1 MGDLWFE
8 IVGGPAAGGRLLVD
22 EPLELGREAAGP
34 GALGDDSQLS
44 RRHAR
49 LVSVDGERVVI
60 EDLGSTNGT
69 FVNGDQIRGPTELSA
84 GDTVQVGDSTL
95 RLVRAEPEPAPAEP
109 QPAPAEAEP
118 APAEARPATAEPA
131 PDLAMGGVHTVPR
144 DLFDVLVSRAPVRRE
159 WIVRGALTALAII
172 LAINF
177 IIRTV
182 AIEYLD
188 VSSDL
193 ALFKP
198 HVLLFV
204 SVMPVIGNS
213 LGFYENFGRP
223 ANHSPIRYLL
233 PGFVITAGICLAELI
248 ALPADADALEY
259 VIAVV
264 ITLVAP
270 LVLVPT
276 LLGLR
281 VRAYLEAEA
290 RYRAAAR

>member
-1 MGDLWFE
+1 MPDVYLE
-8 IVGGPAAGGRLLVD
+8 VVEGPAAGGRLRVD

-49 LVSVDGERVVI
+49 VSIDGGRLLI
-60 EDLGSTNGT
+60 EDMGSTNGT
-69 FVNGDQIRGPTELSA
+69 FVNGDQIRGPTALSP
-84 GDTVQVGDSTL
+84 GDTVQLGDSTL
-95 RLVRAEPEPAPAEP
+95 RLVRAEAG
-109 QPAPAEAEP
+109 
-118 APAEARPATAEPA
+118 PA
-131 PDLAMGGVHTVPR
+131 PDLAMGGVHAVPR
-144 DLFDVLVSRAPVRRE
+144 DLFDVLVSRAPVRKE

-223 ANHSPIRYLL
+223 ANHSPLRYLL
-233 PGFVITAGICLAELI
+233 PGFVITAGICTAELI
-248 ALPADADALEY
+248 ALPADAGALEY

-264 ITLVAP
+264 ITLAAP
-270 LVLVPT
+270 LVLVPI

-290 RYRAAAR
+290 RFKAAAR

>member
-8 IVGGPAAGGRLLVD
+8 IVEGPAAGGRLHVD
-22 EPLELGREAAGP
+22 APLELGREAKGQ

-49 LVSVDGERVVI
+49 VSSIDGQRVLI

-69 FVNGDQIRGPTELSA
+69 VVNGDRIRGPTELRA
-84 GDTVQVGDSTL
+84 GDTVQVGDSTM
-95 RLVRAEPEPAPAEP
+95 RLVRAETAPAPEG
-109 QPAPAEAEP
+109 
-118 APAEARPATAEPA
+118 PA
-131 PDLAMGGVHTVPR
+131 PDLAMGGVHAVPR
-144 DLFDVLVSRAPVRRE
+144 DLFDVLVTRAPVRRE

-188 VSSDL
+188 VPSDL

-223 ANHSPIRYLL
+223 ANHSPLRYLL
-233 PGFVITAGICLAELI
+233 PGFVITAGICTAELI
-248 ALPADADALEY
+248 ALPADAGALEY

-290 RYRAAAR
+290 RYRPTSSRSR